1 MPASAKPLFAQTWF
15 NGLRSVLYA
24 FCFIAFFAW
33 IALQLRSYDRDFSF
47 ALPGATVALGMVLML
62 AGAALA
68 LLCIATFVVQGRGTP
83 ALFDP
88 PRQFVAIGP
97 YRYVRNPMYIGG
109 FALLLGLAFYLRSVS
124 ILLMALVLT
133 PACHLQVVLYEEP
146 ILKRKF
152 DGAYEDYL
160 ATVARWLPRVP
171 RVNAGSAP
179 LSS

>member
-1 MPASAKPLFAQTWF
+1 MHAPSRTLLARAAFD
-15 NGLRSVLYA
+15 GLRALVYSS
-24 FCFIAFFAW
+24 CFILFFAW
-33 IALQLRSYDRDFSF
+33 IALQLRAYDRNFSF
-47 ALPGATVALGMVLML
+47 ALPGATVALGVVLMF

-68 LLCIATFVVQGRGTP
+68 LLCIATFIVQGRGTP

-97 YRYVRNPMYIGG
+97 YRYVRNPMYLGG
-109 FALLLGLAFYLRSVS
+109 FTLLLGLAFYLRSIS
-124 ILLMALVLT
+124 IVLMVLVLM
-133 PACHLQVVLYEEP
+133 PACHLLVVLYEEP